1 MPLSGY
7 HQGNEWFNGENLSL
21 KADKDILDMM
31 NKLANETGTTL
42 YMLLLAV
49 YNVLLHKFT
58 GQEDIAGM
66 YGSNITKK
74 SLNNAKILTPQSPLF
89 SYKQIDKILQGVDN
103 KMLKVAVLNWNE
115 DYNIG
120 KRTLIQSIASA
131 DNPLE
136 QLMNIW
142 ADVFSHQNGNDFI
155 DLMIKNGID
164 GISIQKKEDETY
176 YVIYNKAILI

>member
-1 MPLSGY
+1 MNWYKKAQAIFRGDPNPIDIQNYNPEYGVKVLGKEMGSSGAWGPGIY
-7 HQGNEWFNGENLSL
+7 
-21 KADKDILDMM
+21 
-31 NKLANETGTTL
+31 
-42 YMLLLAV
+42 
-49 YNVLLHKFT
+49 FT